1 MSIWCP
7 YNDIGN
13 TEWADEP
20 SRGVVRSYAVGWE
33 NHYPDDKVE
42 QLSSLGAASIPDYC
56 VPGHRDETGSALGP
70 WLRLSVDGWD
80 HLHHPNMKAALHRA
94 SLTVVLDEEA
104 VTSLVADLTAWLARP
119 KVHPTS
125 ESQQP

>member
-13 TEWADEP
+13 TEWPDEP
-20 SRGVVRSYAVGWE
+20 SRGTVRSYAVGWS

-42 QLSSLGAASIPDYC
+42 QPSAIGVASIPAYC
-56 VPGHRDETGSALGP
+56 VPDHSDETDGALGP
-70 WLRLSVDGWD
+70 WLQLSIDGWD
-80 HLHHPNMKAALHRA
+80 HDHALRNKAAARRA
-94 SLTVVLDEEA
+94 SLSVVLDEEA